1 MGWIE
6 KNVGN
11 KNGVGTGGVGFVVV
25 PTNVSDL
32 GLYIQQCYRSNE
44 VTLSGDGYGVMSHVK
59 VADGV
64 MDRIKFPNNDKG
76 KGSLVVWVRESFY
89 NRPIVV
95 GVISDSNTPS
105 EQSIGQSSQKQEYQG
120 ITAEVLTDALN
131 SLLQMYACGNNIKPA
146 RVIVKAAGSDKD
158 DVEIQASNKIKTI
171 SKSLSLDVT
180 DEFDISVNDAEK
192 EIIKI
197 EGDVDKLHFK
207 DYNENELTISNL
219 EDDEHEK
226 YIELKDT
233 FGRSYLFDKDKAEI
247 KDQFGNTF
255 VFDKDKTELQ
265 DQFGNDFLFDND
277 KIELND
283 KFGNKIVFDKSSC
296 EFKDQFGHTVSF
308 SSGNFK
314 CKDSGT
320 NELNFTGAGA
330 QIKTMRFRVG
340 NGLHPMVLGT
350 PLVTILTK
358 LCAEIQ
364 KITVD
369 TPSGISSPPLNAQ
382 AFSEISA
389 SLATALSLISST
401 D

>member
-1 MGWIE
+1 MNYCYNCGAKIIE
-6 KNVGN
+6 KDQKFCIKCGINLQEHEEKYKNYKKESHRKYN
-11 KNGVGTGGVGFVVV
+11 KLENESYNDYLERINSPVKDTIA
-25 PTNVSDL
+25 SDEE
-32 GLYIQQCYRSNE
+32 IAE
-44 VTLSGDGYGVMSHVK
+44 
-59 VADGV
+59 
-64 MDRIKFPNNDKG
+64 
-76 KGSLVVWVRESFY
+76 ESIAY
-89 NRPIVV
+89 
-95 GVISDSNTPS
+95 
-105 EQSIGQSSQKQEYQG
+105 
-120 ITAEVLTDALN
+120 TDYDPL
-131 SLLQMYACGNNIKPA
+131 
-146 RVIVKAAGSDKD
+146 
-158 DVEIQASNKIKTI
+158 
-171 SKSLSLDVT
+171 
-180 DEFDISVNDAEK
+180 
-192 EIIKI
+192 
-197 EGDVDKLHFK
+197 K

-233 FGRSYLFDKDKAEI
+233 FGRSYLFNKDKAEI

-265 DQFGNDFLFDND
+265 DQFGNDYLFDND

-283 KFGNKIVFDKSSC
+283 KFGNKIMFDKSSC

-314 CKDSGT
+314 CKDAGT

-330 QIKTMRFRVG
+330 QIKTMKFRVG

-350 PLVTILTK
+350 PLVAILTK

>member
-25 PTNVSDL
+25 PTNISDL

-105 EQSIGQSSQKQEYQG
+105 EQSIGQSSQRQEYQG

-131 SLLQMYACGNNIKPA
+131 ALLQMYACGNNIKPA
-146 RVIVKAAGSDKD
+146 RIIIKAAGSDKD
-158 DVEIQASNKIKTI
+158 DVEIQASNKVKTI

-233 FGRSYLFDKDKAEI
+233 FGRSYLFDKDKTEI

-255 VFDKDKTELQ
+255 VFDKDKTELK
-265 DQFGNDFLFDND
+265 DQFGNKLLFDGNGTQ
-277 KIELND
+277 IECT
-283 KFGNKIVFDKSSC
+283 K
-296 EFKDQFGHTVSF
+296 
-308 SSGNFK
+308 
-314 CKDSGT
+314 
-320 NELNFTGAGA
+320 
-330 QIKTMRFRVG
+330 FRVG
-340 NGLHPMVLGT
+340 DGLQPMVLGEA
-350 PLVTILTK
+350 LVTVLTN
-358 LCAEIQ
+358 LCSQIQQLTVMTPHGESSPPKNADKFAEIQ
-364 KITVD
+364 SNLTTI
-369 TPSGISSPPLNAQ
+369 
-382 AFSEISA
+382 
-389 SLATALSLISST
+389 LSLVSST

>member
-105 EQSIGQSSQKQEYQG
+105 EQSIGQSSQRQEYQG

-158 DVEIQASNKIKTI
+158 DVEIQASNKVKTI
-171 SKSLSLDVT
+171 SKYLSLDVT

-255 VFDKDKTELQ
+255 VFDKDK
-265 DQFGNDFLFDND
+265 
-277 KIELND
+277 IEL
-283 KFGNKIVFDKSSC
+283 
-296 EFKDQFGHTVSF
+296 KDQFGHTVSF
-308 SSGNFK
+308 SSGDFK
-314 CKDSGT
+314 CKDSET

-330 QIKTMRFRVG
+330 QIKTTKFRVG

-350 PLVTILTK
+350 PLVAILTK

-382 AFSEISA
+382 AFSEISS
-389 SLATALSLISST
+389 SLETVLSLISST

>member
-6 KNVGN
+6 KNIGN

-120 ITAEVLTDALN
+120 VTTEVLTDALN
-131 SLLQMYACGNNIKPA
+131 ALLQMYACGNNIKPA
-146 RVIVKAAGSDKD
+146 RIIIKAAGSGKD
-158 DVEIQASNKIKTI
+158 DIEIQASNKIKTI

-192 EIIKI
+192 QIIRI
-197 EGDVDKLHFK
+197 EGDVDKFHFK
-207 DYNENELTISNL
+207 DYNENELTVNNL

-226 YIELKDT
+226 YIEFKDT
-233 FGRSYLFDKDKAEI
+233 FKRSYWFDKDKAEI

-255 VFDKDKTELQ
+255 VFDKDKTELK
-265 DQFGNDFLFDND
+265 DQFGNTFLFNSD
-277 KIELND
+277 KTELED
-283 KFGNKIVFDKSSC
+283 HFGNKFSFDSSTS
-296 EFKDQFGHTVSF
+296 EFKDQFANELKF
-308 SSGNFK
+308 SG
-314 CKDSGT
+314 SGT
-320 NELNFTGAGA
+320 
-330 QIKTMRFRVG
+330 QIKCTKFRVG
-340 NGLHPMVLGT
+340 DGLQPMVLGT
-350 PLVTILTK
+350 ALVKVLTN
-358 LCAEIQ
+358 LCSQIQQLTVMTPHGISSTPQNADKFAEIQ
-364 KITVD
+364 
-369 TPSGISSPPLNAQ
+369 SSLTT
-382 AFSEISA
+382 I
-389 SLATALSLISST
+389 LSLVSST